1 MPPHYKLKRVSE
13 TISFKAATAS
23 DARKLEKWVRAYFKY
38 DGIAFESETVRPAL
52 AVLLKNKSLGQAWF
66 IQHRGRPAGYV
77 VVTFGFDHEFGGRMA
92 TVTDLYIEIPHRRKG
107 LGRKTLEHVADFCR
121 RAGVRGLELQA
132 ERDNTEA
139 RAFYKRCGFVATDRI
154 PMNKRL

>member
-1 MPPHYKLKRVSE
+1 MPTPQRHKLQEEASL
-13 TISFKAATAS
+13 KAATVS
-23 DARKLEKWVRAYFKY
+23 DAAKLEKWVRAYYKF

-52 AVLLKNKSLGQAWF
+52 LVLLKNKSLGKAWF
-66 IQHRGRPAGYV
+66 IQHRGKPVGYV

-92 TVTDLYIEIPHRRKG
+92 TVTDLYLEPRHRRKG
-107 LGRKTLEHVADFCR
+107 LGRKTLEHVAVFCR

>member
-1 MPPHYKLKRVSE
+1 MPARPKLQLQEEV
-13 TISFKAATAS
+13 SFKAATAS
-23 DARKLEKWVRAYFKY
+23 DARKMEKWVRTYFKY

-52 AVLLKNKSLGQAWF
+52 EVLLKNKSLGQAWF
-66 IQHRGRPAGYV
+66 IQHRGRPVGYV

-92 TVTDLYIEIPHRRKG
+92 IVTDLYIERRHRRKG
-107 LGRKTLEHVADFCR
+107 LGRKTLEHVEDFCR
-121 RAGVRGLELQA
+121 RSGVLGLELQA

-154 PMNKRL
+154 PLNKRL

>member
-1 MPPHYKLKRVSE
+1 MPDRPKRQFQE
-13 TISFKAATAS
+13 EISFKAAAAS

-52 AVLLKNKSLGQAWF
+52 AVLLKDNSLGQAWF
-66 IQHRGRPAGYV
+66 IQHRGRPVGYV
-77 VVTFGFDHEFGGRMA
+77 VVTFGFDHEFGGRTAM
-92 TVTDLYIEIPHRRKG
+92 VTDLYIERRHRRKG

-154 PMNKRL
+154 PLNKRL